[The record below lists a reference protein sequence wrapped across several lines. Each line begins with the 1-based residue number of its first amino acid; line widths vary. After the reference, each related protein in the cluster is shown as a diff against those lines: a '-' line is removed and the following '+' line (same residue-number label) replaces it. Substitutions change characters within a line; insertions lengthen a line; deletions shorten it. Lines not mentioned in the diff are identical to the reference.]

1 MRDKK
6 KIVNKGY
13 PEQLAV
19 VIPLYN
25 EEFRFKK
32 GFEICQSFSKQC
44 PKWEFI
50 FINDGSTDKTKQ
62 LVEGAIR
69 NKPQMKLMSYKKNQ
83 GKGYALKQGV
93 LKANKPLILI
103 CDIDFST
110 PLSELLLLHPFIK
123 KAEVVIGSRKVQGA
137 KILKH
142 QPMLREWLGKQFT
155 NLSKLWLGL
164 NVSDVTC
171 GFKLFTAKAGKRL
184 FLKSR
189 IKGWG
194 YDAEVLFLAKKY
206 RMKVIDVAVSWEND
220 ERTKV
225 SMGRDII
232 QSIIDLW
239 LIRWNDLIGRS

>member
-6 KIVNKGY
+6 KIVSQNLPK
-13 PEQLAV
+13 QLSV

-25 EEFRFKK
+25 EELRFKA
-32 GFEICQSFSKQC
+32 GFKTCQSFSKQY
-44 PKWEFI
+44 PEWEFI

-62 LVEGAIR
+62 LVKETIR
-69 NKPQMKLMSYKKNQ
+69 NKPQIKLMSYKKNQ

-93 LKANKPLILI
+93 EKASKPLILI

-110 PLSELLLLHPFIK
+110 PLAELTLLYPFIK

-142 QPMLREWLGKQFT
+142 QPILREWLGKQFT
-155 NLSKLWLGL
+155 NLSKFWLGL

-184 FLKSR
+184 FSKSR
-189 IKGWG
+189 IKRWG
-194 YDAEVLFLAKKY
+194 YDAEILFLAKKY
-206 RMKVIDVAVSWEND
+206 KLQVADVAVTWKND

-225 SMGRDII
+225 SIGKDVV

-239 LIRWNDLIGRS
+239 LVRWNDLIGKY